1 MTGPAVTGSGVGG
14 SGVGGCDGIM
24 TGSGVGGSGLGGSG
38 LDARAYAAALATL
51 PGIGPAGLADL
62 LRRFDPEAAWGRVL
76 EGLVRRP
83 ERPTGTDGKGSRQSW
98 EAAAATA
105 DVAGRWEAFA
115 DAGIGVTYLGRSDY
129 PAALR
134 DDPQPPGVLFW
145 RGELAV
151 LERVCVAIVG
161 TRRCTSYGLEVAR
174 RLARDLARAGCG
186 VVSGLAL
193 GIDGAAHAGAL
204 EALGATTAGVA
215 ASGVDVVYPPRH
227 AQLWADVVARGV
239 VVSETP
245 PGQAAQAWRFPARNR
260 ILAGLSR
267 AVLVVESHAQ
277 GGSMHTVDAAAER
290 GIDVLAVPGPVTSPA
305 SAGTNQLLRDG
316 RPPVRDF
323 RDVLDELGD
332 FRSLDAGQ
340 SPSPHTAPPAVRLDR
355 KARQVMAA
363 IEWTPTA
370 TATIA
375 ERAALP
381 LGLLSTTLVKLEDL
395 GLIRGEGGWWERAR
409 C

>member
-1 MTGPAVTGSGVGG
+1 MSGG
-14 SGVGGCDGIM
+14 SGVDPRG
-24 TGSGVGGSGLGGSG
+24 
-38 LDARAYAAALATL
+38 YAAALAAL
-51 PGIGPAGLADL
+51 PGMGPAGLADL
-62 LRRFDPEAAWGRVL
+62 LRRFDPEAAWERVRQGV
-76 EGLVRRP
+76 ERRP
-83 ERPTGTDGKGSRQSW
+83 ERPVGPDRRGSRRSW
-98 EAAAATA
+98 DAAAATA
-105 DVAGRWEAFA
+105 DVAGRWEAIT

-151 LERVCVAIVG
+151 LDRPCVAIVG
-161 TRRCTSYGLEVAR
+161 TRRCTSYGLDVAR
-174 RLARDLARAGCG
+174 RLGRDLARAGIG

-193 GIDGAAHAGAL
+193 GIDGAAHAGAM
-204 EALGATTAGVA
+204 EALGVTTAGVA
-215 ASGVDVVYPPRH
+215 ASGVDMVYPPAH
-227 AQLWADVVARGV
+227 ARLWADVVARGV

-267 AVLVVESHAQ
+267 AVVVVESHAH
-277 GGSMHTVDAAAER
+277 GGSMHTVDAAADR
-290 GIDVLAVPGPVTSPA
+290 GIDVLVVPGPVTSPA

-332 FRSLDAGQ
+332 FRSLAPDQFPLPGM
-340 SPSPHTAPPAVRLDR
+340 APPAIRLDR
-355 KARQVMAA
+355 KARQVLAA
-363 IEWTPTA
+363 IEWMPTA
-370 TATIA
+370 TAAIA

-381 LGLLSTTLVKLEDL
+381 LGVLSTTLVKLEEL
-395 GLIRGEGGWWERAR
+395 GLIRGSGGWWERIK